1 MKQRVPVAQIM
12 ADALIVITP
21 NKKVSEAYELFNE
34 YGIRHIP
41 VVEGTKLVGVISKN
55 DLLKIGFVS
64 KEINEEAL
72 LDILSAYEVKD
83 VMVSNPITVTVETN
97 IKEAAEILAEQS
109 FHSLPVLDNDGVAGI
124 ITTTDL
130 IKYLLEQY

>member
-1 MKQRVPVAQIM
+1 M

-109 FHSLPVLDNDGVAGI
+109 FHSLPVLDNDEVAGI